1 MTYSDTHY
9 HLDFDTFDTDRD
21 AVVERASAVGL
32 EFIINPGI
40 DLPTS
45 LAAIQLTKTY
55 PGFCFAMVG
64 FHPNESKL
72 FDADA
77 QVRLAELAQE
87 PGVVAIGEI
96 GLDYY
101 RDRCSP
107 SVQRQGL
114 EKQLTL
120 AQSCQLPICIH
131 NREATAD
138 LLSILRD
145 WWQNLPKQNPLK
157 LAPGVLHAWSED
169 YTSAIP
175 FMEMGFRFG
184 IGGPVSFKN
193 ALDRHEFVSQLPV
206 ESMFLETD
214 APFLTPVPFRGRRNE
229 PGYIPYIAEAVGKLK
244 GMTAE
249 EIGVITTSNARIVY
263 RLVKGSD
270 TQSG

>member
-1 MTYSDTHY
+1 MTYSDTHC
-9 HLDFDTFDTDRD
+9 HLDFDTFDADRD
-21 AVVERASAVGL
+21 AVVERASVVGL

-40 DLPTS
+40 DLSTS
-45 LAAIQLTKTY
+45 LAAIHLTKTY
-55 PGFCFAMVG
+55 PGFCYAMVG
-64 FHPNESKL
+64 FHPNEAQL
-72 FDADA
+72 FDEYA
-77 QVRLAELAQE
+77 QARLAELAQQA
-87 PGVVAIGEI
+87 GVVAIGEI

-107 SVQRQGL
+107 AVQRQAL
-114 EKQLTL
+114 EKQLVL

-145 WWQNLPKQNPLK
+145 WWQNLPEKNPLK

-169 YTSAIP
+169 YPSAIP

-193 ALDRHEFVSQLPV
+193 SPNRHEFVSQLPV

-244 GMTAE
+244 GITAE
-249 EIGVITTSNARIVY
+249 EIGRIATSNARQVF
-263 RLVKGSD
+263 RLVEPSSNQSD
-270 TQSG
+270 